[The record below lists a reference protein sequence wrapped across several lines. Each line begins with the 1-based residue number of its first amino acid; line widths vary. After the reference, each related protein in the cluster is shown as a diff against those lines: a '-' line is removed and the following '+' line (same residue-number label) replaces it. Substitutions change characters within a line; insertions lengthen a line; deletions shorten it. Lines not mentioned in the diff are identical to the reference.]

1 MPNELGSIDCDGE
14 CREQIPVEEFDS
26 ETSRIIAKHPCFN
39 REASH
44 LFGRIHMAVA
54 LECNIQ
60 CNFCLREFDCVSES
74 RPGVTSR
81 VLTPAEALDRV
92 ERVMATFEHIQTV
105 GIAGPGEPLYNE
117 ATFETFRL
125 IRDKFPGLH
134 LCISSNGLLLP
145 ETVENLDELGV
156 QTVTVT
162 MNAVDPEI
170 GKQIYSWVYYEG
182 NYYRDVQ
189 GAELLLSKQLE
200 GIKLAVEKGM
210 LVKVNTVMIPT
221 VNDHHLTEIAK
232 KAREL
237 GAFMQNIMPLIPQ
250 YKFAHLNPPTA
261 GERKAAQ
268 DTCNQFVRQMRHCR
282 QCRADA
288 IGLLGK
294 DLSQEMF
301 EPKKLQEAE
310 VGTGFKVAV
319 TTSTKDGWV
328 DLHFGITP
336 RFLVYEVKGG
346 SFRLLEARDATL
358 TNERVDIL
366 KAADLL
372 SDCHYVITRKAGLHA
387 IEKLQKAEIEVVEDY
402 NPIDTAIRN
411 LVQRIKNGANN

>member
-1 MPNELGSIDCDGE
+1 MTDEFDLMQCDGE
-14 CREQIPVEEFDS
+14 CAEQVPAEEFDS

-44 LFGRIHMAVA
+44 LFGRIHLAMAP
-54 LECNIQ
+54 ECNIQ
-60 CNFCLREFDCVSES
+60 CNFCLREFDCVNES

-81 VLTPAEALDRV
+81 VLSPAEAMERV
-92 ERVMATFEHIQTV
+92 EQVMATFDHIHTI
-105 GIAGPGEPLYNE
+105 GIAGPGEPLYNQ

-145 ETVENLDELGV
+145 ETVENLDEIGV

-162 MNAVDPEI
+162 LNAIDPEI

-189 GAELLLSKQLE
+189 GAELLLSRQLE

-210 LVKVNTVMIPT
+210 MVKVNTVMIPT
-221 VNDHHLTEIAK
+221 VNDHHLAEIAQ
-232 KAREL
+232 KAQEL

-250 YKFAHLNPPTA
+250 YKFAHLNPSTA

-268 DTCNQFVRQMRHCR
+268 DTCNQFIRQMRHCR

-301 EPKKLQEAE
+301 EPKKLEEAE
-310 VGTGFKVAV
+310 IGTGFKVAV
-319 TTSTKDGWV
+319 ATSTKDGWV
-328 DLHFGITP
+328 DLHFGSAP
-336 RFLVYEVKGG
+336 RSLVYEVEGD

-358 TNERVDIL
+358 TNGKADL
-366 KAADLL
+366 SQAADLL
-372 SDCHYVITRKAGLHA
+372 SDCRYVITRKAGHVLLRSCRKR
-387 IEKLQKAEIEVVEDY
+387 EL
-402 NPIDTAIRN
+402 R
-411 LVQRIKNGANN
+411 

>member
-1 MPNELGSIDCDGE
+1 MTDEFDLMQCDGG
-14 CREQIPVEEFDS
+14 CGGPVSGEEFDS
-26 ETSRIIAKHPCFN
+26 ETARIIAKHPCFSL
-39 REASH
+39 EASR
-44 LFGRIHMAVA
+44 LFGRIHLAVA
-54 LECNIQ
+54 PECNVQ
-60 CNFCLREFDCVSES
+60 CNFCLREFDCVNES
-74 RPGVTSR
+74 RPGVASR

-92 ERVMATFEHIQTV
+92 ERVMATFEHIRTV

-117 ATFETFRL
+117 ETFETFRL
-125 IRDKFPGLH
+125 VRDKFPDLH

-145 ETVENLDELGV
+145 EKVDILHDLRVE
-156 QTVTVT
+156 TITVT

-189 GAELLLSKQLE
+189 GAELVLSKQLE

-250 YKFAHLNPPTA
+250 YKFAHLNLPTA

-268 DTCNQFVRQMRHCR
+268 DTCNQFIRQMRHCR

-301 EPKKLQEAE
+301 EPKKLEEAE
-310 VGTGFKVAV
+310 VGTGFEVAV

-328 DLHFGITP
+328 DLHFGSAP
-336 RFLVYEVKGG
+336 RFLVYEVGG
-346 SFRLLEARDATL
+346 DSFRLLEARDAKL
-358 TNERVDIL
+358 TNGKTDL
-366 KAADLL
+366 SQAADLL
-372 SDCHYVITRKAGLHA
+372 SDCHYVITRKAGPRA
-387 IEKLQKAEIEVVEDY
+387 VEKLQKAGIEMIEDY